1 MKPLHA
7 GLIGGIT
14 CLLAGAVAAYFTLPF
29 LIVNV
34 VLLAL
39 YFLWAFYS
47 PTNSTQM
54 LFVRLAPAIFV
65 TAILVLLMVLQ
76 GHL

>member
-1 MKPLHA
+1 M
-7 GLIGGIT
+7 
-14 CLLAGAVAAYFTLPF
+14 LAGAVAAYFTLPF

-54 LFVRLAPAIFV
+54 LFVRLAPAIFA